1 MTREE
6 RSVSLAILTLIV
18 YSVFMYLEKGA
29 LLFPYPL
36 NEAIF
41 LIISFQ
47 FYWWNR
53 HTPGKLF
60 LYPAV
65 SALFNLLSTQFFW
78 SLWLDGVQMELLTAG
93 PLLDILKL
101 IYFLLLGIWAI
112 HTVRL
117 FPNSTIL
124 HGVVTAFLFLL
135 PAVFPIPLV
144 ELLPLVI
151 MTIFATHYKSQ
162 NTNHLLWILLCALQ
176 IMKVTM
182 IYLS

>member
-47 FYWWNR
+47 FFWWNR
-53 HTPGKLF
+53 QKPGY
-60 LYPAV
+60 LYLLPFAG
-65 SALFNLLSTQFFW
+65 AIINMLSTQFFW
-78 SLWLDGVQMELLTAG
+78 SLWFDSVQMEKLTQG
-93 PLLDILKL
+93 PVLDMLKL
-101 IYFLLLGIWAI
+101 IYFLVLGSWALVS
-112 HTVRL
+112 VRSI
-117 FPNSTIL
+117 NGTTIL
-124 HGVVTAFLFLL
+124 HGILTGVLFLL
-135 PAVFPIPLV
+135 PVVFPNPLTELIPLI
-144 ELLPLVI
+144 I
-151 MTIFATHYKSQ
+151 MAFYATRHKNQ

-176 IMKVTM
+176 TMKVAM